1 MGKKKVPA
9 WLSRLIHTSGNSRVI
24 PGDLLGVHV
33 ETVPRVMVTKN
44 LWYTDLL
51 LAYSWFFF
59 QDSLH
64 VVSTNNPTT
73 RMRFCQIEGENAR
86 RNFTV
91 LDMYYSRWDWL
102 FWISECFVN
111 VYSYCFVLFLNSN
124 LSTNLRKYYALF
136 VPFWQFGSLLWSWI
150 VGKGIW

>member
-1 MGKKKVPA
+1 MIKSSYSHKRELKSNSGWSA
-9 WLSRLIHTSGNSRVI
+9 WRTRRDSTTRDGHEKSMVYWSATRL
-24 PGDLLGVHV
+24 L
-33 ETVPRVMVTKN
+33 
-44 LWYTDLL
+44 
-51 LAYSWFFF
+51 WFFF